1 MHNESAVEDGWRGFK
16 ELCHA
21 AVKEDKLEALL
32 ELFLTLEEQED
43 LALRF
48 QLIKALLEG
57 KSPQR
62 EIAKDLQISISK
74 ITRGSNALKTIKPI
88 FREFLQAKM

>member
-1 MHNESAVEDGWRGFK
+1 MNNESAVEDGWRGFK
-16 ELCHA
+16 ELCQA
-21 AVKEDKLEALL
+21 AVKEDKLDALL

-48 QLIKALLEG
+48 QLIKSLLKG
-57 KSPQR
+57 KLPQR
-62 EIAKDLQISISK
+62 MIAKDLQISISK

-88 FREFLQAKM
+88 FKEFLQTQM

>member
-1 MHNESAVEDGWRGFK
+1 MHKESTVEDGWRGFK
-16 ELCHA
+16 ELCQA
-21 AVKEDKLEALL
+21 AVREDKLDALL
-32 ELFLTLEEQED
+32 ELFLTMEEQED

-48 QLIKALLEG
+48 QLIKALLEA
-57 KSPQR
+57 KLPQR

-88 FREFLQAKM
+88 FREFLQAQM